1 MKRAAGQTRRDPT
14 IHMCSCASAPAPPR
28 EESPAEP
35 CAEPCDVHTK
45 PKILPIEIAWERVE
59 EATNNKLK
67 RYVLDAGRRTS
78 GCGTL

>member
-1 MKRAAGQTRRDPT
+1 MR
-14 IHMCSCASAPAPPR
+14 
-28 EESPAEP
+28 SPAEP

>member
-1 MKRAAGQTRRDPT
+1 MR
-14 IHMCSCASAPAPPR
+14 PAKQEATQQSTYADLPVPPR
-28 EESPAEP
+28 PPVRSPAEP